1 MAGHLPYEWLIGVR
15 YVRAGRRGGRNSF
28 VSFMS
33 LASITGVGLGVAAL
47 IVVLSVMN
55 GFQRD
60 VSARMISVLS
70 HIEVYDA
77 RGLMPDWPAVAAA
90 TARNGAV
97 QAGAPFLELQG
108 MLLEGDRMKP
118 ATLRGVLPAQ
128 EAKVAEFIRGDNAA
142 GFAAL
147 TPGAYNIVLGAD
159 LAREL
164 HVKQGGQVILAL
176 PSQHTS
182 LSNMMPQTRRF
193 TVAGTFEIGHF
204 EFDSGMAFIHLQDAE
219 QLQQVDAPAGLRLR
233 IADANQAPQVA
244 QALKQTLDG
253 QYILRDWTQRNA
265 TWFAALRSQK
275 TMMFIILSLIV
286 AVAAFNV
293 VAMLVMSVTD
303 KRADV
308 AILRTLGARPLSIMK
323 IFMVQGLLSGLLG
336 VVAGTAVGVLVAWNL
351 GAMVAAFEHLSG
363 AHLLAKNIYFISA
376 VPSELRWDDVAG
388 VVAVAVA
395 LSFLSTLYP
404 SWWATRSQPADA
416 LRHE

>member
-1 MAGHLPYEWLIGVR
+1 MALPYEWFIGVR
-15 YVRAGRRGGRNSF
+15 YLRAGRRSGRNSL

-33 LASITGVGLGVAAL
+33 LASIAGVGLGVAAL

-60 VSARMISVLS
+60 VGARMVSVLS
-70 HIEVYDA
+70 HIEVYDV
-77 RGLMPDWPAVAAA
+77 RGLMPAWQAVAAEA
-90 TARNGAV
+90 ARDGAV
-97 QAGAPFLELQG
+97 RAAAPFIELPG
-108 MLLEGDRMKP
+108 MLLEDDKMKP

-128 EAKVAEFIRGDNAA
+128 EAKVAEFMQGANAA

-147 TPGAYNIVLGAD
+147 APGAFNIVLGSE
-159 LAREL
+159 LAKEL
-164 HVKQGGQVILAL
+164 HVKTGEQVILAL
-176 PSQHTS
+176 PSQLSS

-219 QLQQVDAPAGLRLR
+219 QLLHVDAPTGLRLR
-233 IADANQAPQVA
+233 IADASRAPQVA
-244 QALKQTLDG
+244 QALKNSLDG
-253 QYILRDWTQRNA
+253 QFIVRDWTQRNA

-293 VAMLVMSVTD
+293 VSMLVMSVTD

-308 AILRTLGARPLSIMK
+308 AILRTLGARPASIMK
-323 IFMVQGLLSGLLG
+323 IFMVQGLLSGVLG
-336 VVAGTAVGVLVAWNL
+336 VLFGAAAGVLVAWNL
-351 GAMVAAFEHLSG
+351 GTTVAWGEQLLG
-363 AHLLAKNIYFISA
+363 VHLLAKNIYFISA
-376 VPSELRWDDVAG
+376 VPSEVRWDDVAG

-404 SWWATRSQPADA
+404 SWWAARARPAEA
-416 LRHE
+416 LRYE